1 VLGVSDPGRGGE
13 PFTCGTG
20 PRDDF
25 DGNVQTQPG
34 YGWTY
39 TSVPASGHVST
50 DRQTHCIVNVYAWD
64 NGQFDTAQVKLTYTY
79 GVFEVGRRTVRSN

>member
-1 VLGVSDPGRGGE
+1 MTCGVLGVSDPGRGGA
-13 PFTCGTG
+13 TIYLRNWAT
-20 PRDDF
+20 DDF
-25 DGNVQTQPG
+25 DGNVQTRPG

-79 GVFEVGRRTVRSN
+79 GVLK